1 MSRKVRTLRIRQER
15 TKDVTTTETLHDA
28 ITRVLAGL
36 NEAEQRKHDAN
47 GYTFKR
53 DEWHAKGRDKFI
65 ALDCGGSGAFLI
77 EKRTGELYNI
87 QGYGRPDR
95 NKKKKAD
102 IGNIF
107 TVDPAWLWTKRYNY
121 LR

>member
-1 MSRKVRTLRIRQER
+1 MI
-15 TKDVTTTETLHDA
+15 TLHDA

-47 GYTFKR
+47 GYRPGRHHRKTSAPGTGWNTFKR